1 MMKHIIVLIVCLLA
15 IGNINAQTKKQYL
28 KAAEKNLM
36 SKDYK
41 SAMVN
46 YQIASEFDPGDADIL
61 FNIAEAARKFHAYT
75 KAEQYYA
82 LLQLSDKKND
92 PKYKDALFHL
102 AEVQTIQG
110 KYSEA
115 QDNFNLFLSNKYTQA
130 LLIFSLLLSSNTIPL
145 SVTPINGSLDLK
157 K

>member
-115 QDNFNLFLSNKYTQA
+115 QDIRFIQS
-130 LLIFSLLLSSNTIPL
+130 
-145 SVTPINGSLDLK
+145 
-157 K
+157 